1 MNKINTV
8 VMSLIFALMVSLVAS
23 QTALGRSTAN
33 PRPPMPKKTPHG
45 YSESG
50 PISSSQIGDTLATIK
65 TNAYLV
71 KQACGLSSTSAEL
84 STCTNDASNSYF
96 ISVLAASNIQSLV
109 GMNLAVLVTNHA
121 LLLNV
126 QPNSS
131 ALPLTGPTTRYAP
144 LGSGPVCE
152 AVVTYLFDVG
162 GGLVLPNTLVGSRYV
177 LTLPQATFP
186 NTATVYSDQPLHPTA
201 GAEVVSYDTAST
213 YSLTVGYSSVGTPCS
228 ISSNEVSVTW

>member
-50 PISSSQIGDTLATIK
+50 PISSSQIGDRLATIK

-71 KQACGLSSTSAEL
+71 KQACGTSSTSAEL

-109 GMNLAVLVTNHA
+109 GMNLAVLVANHA

-131 ALPLTGPTTRYAP
+131 ALPLNGPITRYAP
-144 LGSGPVCE
+144 SGSGPVCE

-177 LTLPQATFP
+177 LTLPLATFP
-186 NTATVYSDQPLHPTA
+186 NTATVYSDQPLYPTA
-201 GAEVVSYDTAST
+201 PAVVSYITANT

-228 ISSNEVSVTW
+228 ISSNVVSVTW